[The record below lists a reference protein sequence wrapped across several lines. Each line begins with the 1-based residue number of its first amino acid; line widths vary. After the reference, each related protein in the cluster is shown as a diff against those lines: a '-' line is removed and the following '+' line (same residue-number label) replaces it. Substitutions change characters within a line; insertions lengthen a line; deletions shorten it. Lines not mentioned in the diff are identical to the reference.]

1 MVLWALAEGSDWL
14 RAGGWGLGAGAG
26 TAVGCDWA
34 WAGCLGWLGLG
45 WRGVG
50 LGQGFCD
57 WNVIF

>member
-26 TAVGCDWA
+26 TAVVTGL
-34 WAGCLGWLGLG
+34 GLGWLGLG